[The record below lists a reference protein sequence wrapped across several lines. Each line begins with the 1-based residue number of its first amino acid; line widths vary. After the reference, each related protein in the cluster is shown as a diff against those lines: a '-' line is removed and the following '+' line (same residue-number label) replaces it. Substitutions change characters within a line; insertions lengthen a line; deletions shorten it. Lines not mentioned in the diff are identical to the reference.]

1 MVMLNVQ
8 NLWKISIM
16 QIFLIMV
23 LDVQNLWEISIMLTT
38 ASIT

>member
-8 NLWKISIM
+8 NLWMISIM

-23 LDVQNLWEISIMLTT
+23 LDVQNLWEISLMLTT